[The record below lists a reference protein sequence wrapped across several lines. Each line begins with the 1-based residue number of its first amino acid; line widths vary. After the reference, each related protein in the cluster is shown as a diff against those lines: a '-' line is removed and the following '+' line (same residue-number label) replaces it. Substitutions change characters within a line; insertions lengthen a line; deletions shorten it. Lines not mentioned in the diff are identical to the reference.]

1 MRIFKLFLPIDLFNR
16 IKLMSKF
23 YRVSIF
29 KMIMCLLFLLL
40 LWFIII
46 FNKFMKGVTTLKIN
60 EIYDYATFV
69 REVNRYAEQQKNS
82 NQKVF
87 KALQDTIKSLDSMNK
102 LNQEEANMYLQ
113 ILFVSLTASNI
124 KNN

>member
-1 MRIFKLFLPIDLFNR
+1 M
-16 IKLMSKF
+16 
-23 YRVSIF
+23 
-29 KMIMCLLFLLL
+29 
-40 LWFIII
+40 
-46 FNKFMKGVTTLKIN
+46 KIN